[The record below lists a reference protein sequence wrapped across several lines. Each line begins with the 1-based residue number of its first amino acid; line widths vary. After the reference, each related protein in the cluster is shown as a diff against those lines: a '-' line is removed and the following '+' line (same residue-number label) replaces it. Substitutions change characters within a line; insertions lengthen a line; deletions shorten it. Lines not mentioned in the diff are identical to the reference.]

1 MLYVPS
7 LAALAVAFNAEERP
21 LATGISATGI
31 GVGGVVYPLL
41 FRAVID
47 DSGFPSTCR
56 VLAGLN
62 ALLLGISCALF
73 QLSTGTASTD
83 DTSDVTGDPR
93 CAKAKG
99 HIDLEALRDIKFVLF
114 SVAMFFLSL
123 AVDVPY
129 LFLPGLVEDRGYTA
143 RVADDLLAA
152 MNASSII
159 GRVLLGVLAAYA
171 GTLRVWQ
178 GTLTATCVLLA
189 CWGSTVGGF
198 SGTVTFTVL
207 YGLCTGAVVAL
218 FAPVL
223 LAISPDLD
231 LVGSRLGLSSLLA
244 GLGYLIGPPIAGAL
258 QATTADG
265 YAAQAAFASSTFF
278 VAVVAMALVSW
289 HQRSPTV
296 ANHAESPVSAGSRG
310 DAEKQQPG
318 ARGA

>member
-7 LAALAVAFNAEERP
+7 LAVLVVSFNAEERP

-47 DSGFPSTCR
+47 DYGFPWTCR
-56 VLAGLN
+56 ALAGLN
-62 ALLLGISCALF
+62 AVLLGISCALF
-73 QLSTGTASTD
+73 QITADPATTDEASDTTD
-83 DTSDVTGDPR
+83 DTT
-93 CAKAKG
+93 CEKAKDPL
-99 HIDLEALRDIKFVLF
+99 DLGALRDIKFVLF
-114 SVAMFFLSL
+114 SIAMFFLSL

-129 LFLPGLVEDRGYTA
+129 LFLPGLVEERGYTA

-159 GRVLLGVLAAYA
+159 GRVLLGVLAVYA

-178 GTLTATCVLLA
+178 ATITATCVLLA
-189 CWGSTVGGF
+189 CWGGTVGGF
-198 SGTVTFTVL
+198 SGIVIFTVL
-207 YGLCTGAVVAL
+207 YGICTGAVVAL

-231 LVGSRLGLSSLLA
+231 VVGSRLGLSSLLA
-244 GLGYLIGPPIAGAL
+244 GVGYLVGPPIAGAL
-258 QATTADG
+258 QRTTDDG
-265 YAAQAAFASSTFF
+265 YAAQAAFASSAFF

-289 HQRSPTV
+289 QQRLLP
-296 ANHAESPVSAGSRG
+296 AAAIRAEPSRLVGSQG
-310 DAEKQQPG
+310 DHEKQ
-318 ARGA
+318 

>member
-7 LAALAVAFNAEERP
+7 LAALAVSFNAEERP
-21 LATGISATGI
+21 LANGFSATGI
-31 GVGGVVYPLL
+31 GIGGVVYPLL
-41 FRAVID
+41 FRAFVD
-47 DSGFPSTCR
+47 DYGFPWTCR
-56 VLAGLN
+56 ALAGLN

-73 QLSTGTASTD
+73 HLPAAPATTD
-83 DTSDVTGDPR
+83 ARSDVTDDPS
-93 CAKAKG
+93 CGKSKQ
-99 HIDLEALRDIKFVLF
+99 HFDLGALRDVKFVLF
-114 SVAMFFLSL
+114 SIAMFFLSL

-129 LFLPGLVEDRGYTA
+129 LFLPGLVEERGYTA

-152 MNASSII
+152 MNAASIV
-159 GRVLLGVLAAYA
+159 GRVLLGVLAVYV

-178 GTLTATCVLLA
+178 ATLTATCVLLA

-231 LVGSRLGLSSLLA
+231 GVGSRLGMSSLLA
-244 GLGYLIGPPIAGAL
+244 GFGYLVGPPIAGAL
-258 QATTADG
+258 QRTTADG
-265 YAAQAAFASSTFF
+265 YAAQAAFASSAFS

-289 HQRSPTV
+289 QQRLPAAAIRAKPSRL
-296 ANHAESPVSAGSRG
+296 AGSQG
-310 DAEKQQPG
+310 DDEKQQQG
-318 ARGA
+318 AACV